1 MVVVAELPWHWLPT
15 VMVNPCGQ
23 VPVGGP
29 PPPGGLVGALNAF
42 QEGNGVIFLKDR
54 GEPPKLGLF
63 RMAGRQH
70 KSGEREIT
78 DQPLGH
84 RVTTPLLLLGRQA

>member
-1 MVVVAELPWHWLPT
+1 MLLAELPWHWLPT

-23 VPVGGP
+23 VTVGGP
-29 PPPGGLVGALNAF
+29 PPPDDFVGEENAF
-42 QEGNGVIFLKDR
+42 QEGNGVIILKDR

-63 RMAGRQH
+63 RMPGRQH

-84 RVTTPLLLLGRQA
+84 RVTAPLLRLGRQA